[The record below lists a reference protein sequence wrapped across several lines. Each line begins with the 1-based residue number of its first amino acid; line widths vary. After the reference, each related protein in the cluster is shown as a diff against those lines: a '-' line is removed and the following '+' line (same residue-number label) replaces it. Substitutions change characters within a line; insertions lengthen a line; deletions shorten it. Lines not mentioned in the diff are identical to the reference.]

1 MTRSNSNFRISDIRY
16 KFKYLPRERER
27 KKIHRLSQ
35 PSQSQSKARTITQQ
49 NSIRQGRHYAAVL
62 GRAQEGKCMG
72 THFLPEVSSQG
83 AQCRC
88 YCWLWVEDQYT
99 IPKCHS
105 LLKRAN
111 RVRRR
116 FKLDRSLKAEL
127 ASRSLVEPVLYV
139 CVRQGGWVCTRRG
152 INRKKSFEYGTRERE
167 SG

>member
-1 MTRSNSNFRISDIRY
+1 MKNEKNKCTEAHTKKKSQKDILKQIS
-16 KFKYLPRERER
+16 LPPNWKPVRNLYNNPAGA
-27 KKIHRLSQ
+27 H
-35 PSQSQSKARTITQQ
+35 KARETLH
-49 NSIRQGRHYAAVL
+49 RRPRKGE
-62 GRAQEGKCMG
+62 GGKCMG

-111 RVRRR
+111 RVRRG

-127 ASRSLVEPVLYV
+127 ASRSLAELVLYV
-139 CVRQGGWVCTRRG
+139 CVRQGGGGGGVHVQR
-152 INRKKSFEYGTRERE
+152 NK
-167 SG
+167 